1 MSHAIRCRLCAEGEE
16 CALSREGTGHRQV
29 AVILVLINALKNES
43 YFTEQRRIRMRK
55 PEAEGTAQ
63 GKEPFLPSIHAM
75 LTKRPALGSTLCHH
89 HRSVGAAMAH
99 GFCLAYII
107 LGGLL
112 QGPEGGEI
120 GTQLS

>member
-1 MSHAIRCRLCAEGEE
+1 M
-16 CALSREGTGHRQV
+16 

-43 YFTEQRRIRMRK
+43 YFTEQQRISGMRK

-75 LTKRPALGSTLCHH
+75 LTKRPALGNTLCHH

-99 GFCLAYII
+99 GFCLAYIV
-107 LGGLL
+107 L
-112 QGPEGGEI
+112 GGEI